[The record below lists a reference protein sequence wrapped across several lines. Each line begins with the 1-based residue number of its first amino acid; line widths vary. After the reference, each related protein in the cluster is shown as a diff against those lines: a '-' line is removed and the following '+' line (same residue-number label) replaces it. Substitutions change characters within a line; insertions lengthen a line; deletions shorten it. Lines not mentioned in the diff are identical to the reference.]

1 MPAVRIGI
9 KIKRKIKIKI
19 KRNFRMLPLN
29 WLPDLLSRL
38 ASRLYG
44 LLVICAH
51 SRSKEAA

>member
-1 MPAVRIGI
+1 MPAVRIEI

-29 WLPDLLSRL
+29 GLPDPPSRRLLP
-38 ASRLYG
+38 YG

-51 SRSKEAA
+51 SRFREAA